1 MEVTKDRIK
10 QLDEDGMYDILT
22 EFYHQI
28 ETGLNAGQAI
38 DKKQYDYDNIV
49 FCGIGGS
56 AISGDILSSYL
67 DSIGYNKQVYV
78 NREYTLP
85 NWANENTLVLVS
97 SYSGNTEETL
107 SAYEEA
113 TKITKNIICYTTG
126 GKLGELA
133 ESRQHQVIN
142 LRKGMMPRCGLAMSF
157 IAVLSSLVHLDIIPS
172 NLDESIEQAIKDTY
186 ANLKN
191 NSKTLSNI
199 NSNNAI
205 TLAKKLHK
213 KKTVIYAGKLMY
225 PVAKRWAGQIQEN
238 AKSHAYFNQIPEM
251 NHNEINSWDYEANN
265 KDLCIVLLKDK
276 AEHPRVQ
283 KRMRIFTELVNQRAT
298 TFGFS
303 SDGRYVLTRMFELIY
318 FGDWVSY
325 YLSIIR
331 GVDPT
336 PIPTITILKEKMA
349 GKSPK

>member
-1 MEVTKDRIK
+1 LEVTKDRIK

-38 DKKQYDYDNIV
+38 DKKQYVYDNIV

-67 DSIGYNKQVYV
+67 DSIGFDKQVYV

-85 NWANENTLVLVS
+85 NWVNENTLVLVS

-113 TKITKNIICYTTG
+113 TKVTNNIICYTTG

-186 ANLKN
+186 ANLKS

-213 KKTVIYAGKLMY
+213 KKTVIYAGKLMF

-283 KRMRIFTELVNQRAT
+283 KRIRIFTELVNQRAT

-349 GKSPK
+349 GKGPH

>member
-1 MEVTKDRIK
+1 
-10 QLDEDGMYDILT
+10 MYDILS

-28 ETGLNAGQAI
+28 ETGLNAGQSI
-38 DKKQYDYDNIV
+38 DKKHYDYDNIV

-56 AISGDILSSYL
+56 AISGDILASYL
-67 DSIGYNKQVYV
+67 DIIGFDKQIYV

-85 NWANENTLVLVS
+85 NWVNERTLVLVS

-107 SAYEEA
+107 STYEDA
-113 TKITKNIICYTTG
+113 NNRTKNIICYTTG
-126 GKLGELA
+126 GKLEELA
-133 ESRQHQVIN
+133 NSRQHQVVG

-157 IAVLSSLVHLDIIPS
+157 IAVLSSLVHLELIPKS
-172 NLDESIEQAIKDTY
+172 LDESIEQAIKDTY

-213 KKTVIYAGKLMY
+213 KKTVLYAGKLMF

-265 KDLCIVLLKDK
+265 KDLCIVILKDK
-276 AEHPRVQ
+276 SEHPRVQ
-283 KRMRIFTELVNQRAT
+283 KRVKIFTDLVNERAT

-336 PIPTITILKEKMA
+336 PIPTITILKKKMA
-349 GKSPK
+349 EKS